1 MDCEFSN
8 IIVYMINQLLIIL
21 FAYLVGSVSSGII
34 VSQIFNLPDPRTI
47 GSKNPGATNVMRSG
61 NKKAAIFTLLGDLLK
76 AILVLAIA
84 EYLGFNDLII
94 VCVALAVL
102 IGHIYPIFYKFQGGK
117 GVATAIGILI
127 ALNFQLAL
135 IVASIWLLVFGIWRY
150 SSLAAIVAAISAPII
165 AIFIL
170 RDQSLY
176 CIAFTLI
183 TIIIL
188 FKHQANIRKLLSG
201 TELKFKK

>member
-1 MDCEFSN
+1 
-8 IIVYMINQLLIIL
+8 MINQLLIIL

-127 ALNFQLAL
+127 TLNFKLAL

>member
-1 MDCEFSN
+1 
-8 IIVYMINQLLIIL
+8 MINQLLIIL

-76 AILVLAIA
+76 AILVLTLA

-127 ALNFQLAL
+127 ALNFKLAL

-188 FKHQANIRKLLSG
+188 IKHQANIKKLLSG

>member
-1 MDCEFSN
+1 
-8 IIVYMINQLLIIL
+8 MINQLLIIL

-76 AILVLAIA
+76 ATLVLTLA

-102 IGHIYPIFYKFQGGK
+102 IGHICPIFYKFQGGK

-127 ALNFQLAL
+127 ALNFKLAL

>member
-1 MDCEFSN
+1 
-8 IIVYMINQLLIIL
+8 MINQLLIIL

-76 AILVLAIA
+76 AILVLTLA

-102 IGHIYPIFYKFQGGK
+102 IGHIYPIFYKFRGGK

-127 ALNFQLAL
+127 FLNFKLAL

-150 SSLAAIVAAISAPII
+150 SSLAAIVAAISAPIV

-188 FKHQANIRKLLSG
+188 IKHKANIKKLLSG

>member
-1 MDCEFSN
+1 
-8 IIVYMINQLLIIL
+8 MINQLLIIL

-84 EYLGFNDLII
+84 EYLGFNDLTI

-127 ALNFQLAL
+127 ALNFKLAL

>member
-1 MDCEFSN
+1 
-8 IIVYMINQLLIIL
+8 MINQLLIIL

-127 ALNFQLAL
+127 ALNFKLAL

-188 FKHQANIRKLLSG
+188 FKHQSNIRKLLSG

>member
-1 MDCEFSN
+1 
-8 IIVYMINQLLIIL
+8 MINQLLIIL

-34 VSQIFNLPDPRTI
+34 VSQIFYLPDPRTI

-127 ALNFQLAL
+127 ALNFKLAL

>member
-1 MDCEFSN
+1 
-8 IIVYMINQLLIIL
+8 MINQLLIIL

-102 IGHIYPIFYKFQGGK
+102 IGHIYPIFYKFKGGK
-117 GVATAIGILI
+117 GVATAI
-127 ALNFQLAL
+127 NF
-135 IVASIWLLVFGIWRY
+135 
-150 SSLAAIVAAISAPII
+150 AI
-165 AIFIL
+165 
-170 RDQSLY
+170 
-176 CIAFTLI
+176 
-183 TIIIL
+183 
-188 FKHQANIRKLLSG
+188 N
-201 TELKFKK
+201 

>member
-1 MDCEFSN
+1 
-8 IIVYMINQLLIIL
+8 MINQLLIIL

-76 AILVLAIA
+76 ATLVLTLA

-176 CIAFTLI
+176 CIAFSFI

>member
-1 MDCEFSN
+1 
-8 IIVYMINQLLIIL
+8 MINQLLIIL

-102 IGHIYPIFYKFQGGK
+102 IGHIYPIFYTFRGGK

-127 ALNFQLAL
+127 ALNFKLAL

-150 SSLAAIVAAISAPII
+150 SSLAAIVAAISAPIV

-188 FKHQANIRKLLSG
+188 IKHQANIKKLLSG

>member
-1 MDCEFSN
+1 
-8 IIVYMINQLLIIL
+8 MINQLLIIL

-76 AILVLAIA
+76 AILVLTLA

-127 ALNFQLAL
+127 ALNFKLAL

-188 FKHQANIRKLLSG
+188 IKHKANVKKLLSG

>member
-1 MDCEFSN
+1 
-8 IIVYMINQLLIIL
+8 MINQLLIIL

-76 AILVLAIA
+76 AIFVLAIA

-102 IGHIYPIFYKFQGGK
+102 IGHIYPIFYKFRGGK

-127 ALNFQLAL
+127 ALNFKLAL

-176 CIAFTLI
+176 CIALTLI

-188 FKHQANIRKLLSG
+188 FKHKTNIKKLLSG

>member
-117 GVATAIGILI
+117 GVATAIGILF
-127 ALNFQLAL
+127 ALNFKLAL

-201 TELKFKK
+201 TELKFKI

>member
-1 MDCEFSN
+1 
-8 IIVYMINQLLIIL
+8 MINQLLIIL
-21 FAYLVGSVSSGII
+21 FAYLVGSISSGII

-76 AILVLAIA
+76 AIFVLVIA
-84 EYLGFNDLII
+84 EYLGFDDLII

-102 IGHIYPIFYKFQGGK
+102 IGHIYPIFYKFRGGK

-127 ALNFQLAL
+127 ALNFKLAL

-150 SSLAAIVAAISAPII
+150 SSLAAIVSSISAPIV

-188 FKHQANIRKLLSG
+188 FKHQENIKKLLSG

>member
-1 MDCEFSN
+1 
-8 IIVYMINQLLIIL
+8 MINQLLIIL

-117 GVATAIGILI
+117 GVATAIGIQI
-127 ALNFQLAL
+127 ALNFKLAL

-188 FKHQANIRKLLSG
+188 FKHQVNIRKLLSG

>member
-1 MDCEFSN
+1 
-8 IIVYMINQLLIIL
+8 MINQLLIIL

-102 IGHIYPIFYKFQGGK
+102 IGHIYPIFYKFRGGK

-127 ALNFQLAL
+127 ALNFKLAL

-176 CIAFTLI
+176 CIAFSFI

-188 FKHQANIRKLLSG
+188 FKHQANIKKLLSG

>member
-1 MDCEFSN
+1 
-8 IIVYMINQLLIIL
+8 MINQLLIIL
-21 FAYLVGSVSSGII
+21 FAYLVGSVSSGIV

-47 GSKNPGATNVMRSG
+47 GSKNPGATNVMRSR

-76 AILVLAIA
+76 AILVLTLA

-102 IGHIYPIFYKFQGGK
+102 IGHIYPIFYKFRGGK

-127 ALNFQLAL
+127 FLNFKLAL

-170 RDQSLY
+170 RDQYLY
-176 CIAFTLI
+176 CIAFSFI

-188 FKHQANIRKLLSG
+188 FKHQDNIKKLLSG

>member
-1 MDCEFSN
+1 
-8 IIVYMINQLLIIL
+8 MINQLLIIL

-61 NKKAAIFTLLGDLLK
+61 NKKAAILTLLGDLLK

-102 IGHIYPIFYKFQGGK
+102 IGHIYPIFYTFRGGK

-127 ALNFQLAL
+127 ALNFKLAL

-150 SSLAAIVAAISAPII
+150 SSLAAIVAAISAPIV

-188 FKHQANIRKLLSG
+188 IKHQANIKKLLSG

>member
-1 MDCEFSN
+1 
-8 IIVYMINQLLIIL
+8 MINQLLIIL

-76 AILVLAIA
+76 AILVLTLA

-102 IGHIYPIFYKFQGGK
+102 IGHIYPIFYKFRGGK

-127 ALNFQLAL
+127 ALNFKLAL

-150 SSLAAIVAAISAPII
+150 SSLAAIVASISAPIV

-176 CIAFTLI
+176 CFAFSFI

>member
-1 MDCEFSN
+1 
-8 IIVYMINQLLIIL
+8 MINQLLIIL

-61 NKKAAIFTLLGDLLK
+61 NKKAAIFTLLGDLFK

-127 ALNFQLAL
+127 ALNFKLAL

-176 CIAFTLI
+176 CIAFSFI
-183 TIIIL
+183 TVIIL

>member
-1 MDCEFSN
+1 
-8 IIVYMINQLLIIL
+8 MINQLLIIL

-117 GVATAIGILI
+117 GVATAIGILF
-127 ALNFQLAL
+127 ALNFKLAL

-188 FKHQANIRKLLSG
+188 IKHQANIKKLLSG

>member
-1 MDCEFSN
+1 
-8 IIVYMINQLLIIL
+8 MINQLLIIL

-76 AILVLAIA
+76 AILVLATA

-102 IGHIYPIFYKFQGGK
+102 IGHIYPIFYKFRGGK

-127 ALNFQLAL
+127 ALNFKLAL
-135 IVASIWLLVFGIWRY
+135 IVVSIWLLVFGIWRY

-176 CIAFTLI
+176 CITFTVI

>member
-1 MDCEFSN
+1 
-8 IIVYMINQLLIIL
+8 MINQLLIIL

-76 AILVLAIA
+76 AIFVLAIA

-102 IGHIYPIFYKFQGGK
+102 IGHIYPIFYKFRGGK

-127 ALNFQLAL
+127 ALNFKLAL

-176 CIAFTLI
+176 CIALTLI

-188 FKHQANIRKLLSG
+188 FKHQTNIKKLLSG

>member
-1 MDCEFSN
+1 
-8 IIVYMINQLLIIL
+8 MINQLLIIL
-21 FAYLVGSVSSGII
+21 FAYLVGSVSSGIV

-76 AILVLAIA
+76 AILVLTLA

-127 ALNFQLAL
+127 ALNFKLAL

-176 CIAFTLI
+176 CIAFSFI
-183 TIIIL
+183 TVIIL

>member
-1 MDCEFSN
+1 
-8 IIVYMINQLLIIL
+8 MINQLLIIL

-127 ALNFQLAL
+127 ALNFKLAL

-150 SSLAAIVAAISAPII
+150 SSLAAIVAAISAPIV

>member
-1 MDCEFSN
+1 
-8 IIVYMINQLLIIL
+8 MINQLLIIL

-127 ALNFQLAL
+127 ALNFKLAL
-135 IVASIWLLVFGIWRY
+135 IVVSIWLLVFGIWRY

>member
-1 MDCEFSN
+1 
-8 IIVYMINQLLIIL
+8 MINQLLIIL
-21 FAYLVGSVSSGII
+21 FAYLVGSISSGII

-76 AILVLAIA
+76 AIFVLVIA
-84 EYLGFNDLII
+84 EYLGFDDLII

-102 IGHIYPIFYKFQGGK
+102 IGHIYPIFYKFRGGK

-127 ALNFQLAL
+127 ALNFKLAL

-150 SSLAAIVAAISAPII
+150 SSLAAIVASISAPIV

-188 FKHQANIRKLLSG
+188 FKHQANIKKLLSG

>member
-1 MDCEFSN
+1 
-8 IIVYMINQLLIIL
+8 MINQLLIIL

-102 IGHIYPIFYKFQGGK
+102 IGHIYPIFYKFRGGK

-127 ALNFQLAL
+127 ALNFKLAL

-150 SSLAAIVAAISAPII
+150 SSLAAIVAAISAPIV

-188 FKHQANIRKLLSG
+188 IKHQANIKKLLSG

>member
-1 MDCEFSN
+1 
-8 IIVYMINQLLIIL
+8 MINQLLIIL

-127 ALNFQLAL
+127 ALNFKLAL

-188 FKHQANIRKLLSG
+188 FKHQANIKKLLSG

>member
-1 MDCEFSN
+1 
-8 IIVYMINQLLIIL
+8 MINQLLIIL

-61 NKKAAIFTLLGDLLK
+61 NKKAAIFTLLGDLFK
-76 AILVLAIA
+76 AIFVLAIA

-127 ALNFQLAL
+127 ALNFKLAL

-176 CIAFTLI
+176 CIAFSFI

>member
-1 MDCEFSN
+1 
-8 IIVYMINQLLIIL
+8 MINQLLIIL

-127 ALNFQLAL
+127 ALNFKLAL

-188 FKHQANIRKLLSG
+188 FKHKANIRKLLSG